1 MADVVKYVG
10 LSTVRRIT
18 KQAWEKAEIKG
29 QDTVVWDRS
38 NGYSV
43 PVEKLNDAALEKLKQ
58 DRSFVMPESVT
69 ESRTAKKSIGSSS

>member
-18 KQAWEKAEIKG
+18 KQAWEKAGIKG
-29 QDTVVWDRS
+29 QDTVTWDKS

-43 PVEKLNDAALEKLKQ
+43 PVEKLTDNALQKLSEDKG
-58 DRSFVMPESVT
+58 FVMP
-69 ESRTAKKSIGSSS
+69 KSSSEQSPTTGRKSNGS